1 MCPSTPSP
9 VRWPQAMLIGSLLG
23 ASWLGMQIV
32 HELGHVL
39 GTWATGGSVT
49 HVELKP
55 WTISRT
61 DVSPNPRP
69 LVVAWAG
76 PLFGVLLPVVLWL
89 AACAA
94 RRSWDY
100 LLRFFA
106 GLCLVANG
114 AYIGCGAFA
123 PVGDAAD
130 MLREWPAR
138 WPLGLFGVVTIPAGL
153 ALWSGLGARFGLGAA
168 KGRVDR
174 THATLSVLTLVAIL
188 AGELLA

>member
-1 MCPSTPSP
+1 
-9 VRWPQAMLIGSLLG
+9 MLFGSLLG

-39 GTWATGGSVT
+39 GAWATGGTVT

-76 PLFGVLLPVVLWL
+76 PLFGVLLPVGLWL
-89 AACAA
+89 AARAA
-94 RRSWDY
+94 RRTWDY
-100 LLRFFA
+100 LLRYFA
-106 GLCLVANG
+106 GFCLVANG
-114 AYIGCGAFA
+114 AYIGCGAFVPA
-123 PVGDAAD
+123 GDAAD

-138 WPLGLFGVVTIPAGL
+138 WPLALFGLVAIPGGL
-153 ALWSGLGARFGLGAA
+153 ALWNGLGERFGLGAA
-168 KGRVDR
+168 QGKVDR
-174 THATLSVLTLVAIL
+174 RHAVGLCAVLAAIL
-188 AGELLA
+188 AIELGAS